1 MTHCR
6 EERGTAHY
14 LLERTRE
21 DLMNEPWIL
30 MICRESHVP
39 FQQWNWWKRACMS
52 VSGQVL
58 LFEVV
63 DFTAHSTWR
72 EMSDL
77 DMPSIF
83 IPFGR
88 ISQAAQ
94 GKLCPPARAMNLFLY
109 QRPCWWLD
117 DDWEEKLLLGRP
129 AETSGPTWKK
139 KKDIAASTSW
149 QCKWT
154 QLGFTVTH
162 QPRARQKAIPDAE
175 TTQPSCDVHKTLRTH
190 ICRFGY

>member
-21 DLMNEPWIL
+21 DLMNEPWFL

-39 FQQWNWWKRACMS
+39 FQQWNWWKRACMR
-52 VSGQVL
+52 VPGHTALWSG
-58 LFEVV
+58 
-63 DFTAHSTWR
+63 DFMAHSTWR

-83 IPFGR
+83 IPFWR

-94 GKLCPPARAMNLFLY
+94 GKLCPPARVMNLFLY
-109 QRPCWWLD
+109 QSHCWWLD
-117 DDWEEKLLLGRP
+117 DDWEEKILLGRP

-139 KKDIAASTSW
+139 KKILG
-149 QCKWT
+149 T

-162 QPRARQKAIPDAE
+162 QPRARQKTIPDAE
-175 TTQPSCDVHKTLRTH
+175 TTQP
-190 ICRFGY
+190 

>member
-6 EERGTAHY
+6 EERGTDHY

-21 DLMNEPWIL
+21 DLMNEPRIL
-30 MICRESHVP
+30 MICRESHVL
-39 FQQWNWWKRACMS
+39 FQQWNWWKCACMS
-52 VSGQVL
+52 VSGQGL

-63 DFTAHSTWR
+63 TSRRTALG
-72 EMSDL
+72 EKMSDL

-83 IPFGR
+83 IPFWR

-109 QRPCWWLD
+109 QRHCWWLD

-139 KKDIAASTSW
+139 KIL
-149 QCKWT
+149 
-154 QLGFTVTH
+154 QLGRHGSANEHSGFRVTH

-175 TTQPSCDVHKTLRTH
+175 TTQP
-190 ICRFGY
+190 